1 MASDGHESS
10 VTSAPLIDFAL
21 ENRVA
26 RVVLQR
32 PAAANAFTT
41 EMLSQLLEALARAA
55 SEADILTLSAAGAD
69 FSLGRD
75 RQDAKAGGAPFEAFK
90 LITDVNAALAG
101 FPGIVLC
108 SVQGRA
114 FGFAVGMVMRSDI
127 ALAAADAR
135 FMLDEVK
142 LGIPPMFILAE
153 IGNHLLSKSALD
165 IVLSSREF
173 AAAEAKDIGLISRV
187 AADLHRETENLLGE
201 LRSRD
206 PEVLKAS
213 KRYFAAVRELP
224 RAARGAFA
232 LVEQTRFAE
241 RRKH

>member
-1 MASDGHESS
+1 M
-10 VTSAPLIDFAL
+10 IDIAI

-26 RVVLQR
+26 RLVLQR
-32 PAAANAFTT
+32 PAASNAFTT
-41 EMLSQLLEALARAA
+41 EMLSQLLAALTRAA
-55 SEADILTLSAAGAD
+55 GEADILAISAAGAD

-75 RQDAKAGGAPFEAFK
+75 RQDAKTGGPPFEAFK
-90 LITDVNAALAG
+90 LITDVNAALSS
-101 FPGIVLC
+101 FPGVALC
-108 SVQGRA
+108 SVHGRA
-114 FGFAVGMVMRSDI
+114 FGFAVGMVMKSDI

-142 LGIPPMFILAE
+142 LGIAPMFIMAE
-153 IGNHLLSKSALD
+153 ISEHLAPKAALD

-173 AAAEAKDIGLISRV
+173 GAAEAREIGLVSRV
-187 AADLHRETENLLGE
+187 VTDLRGETESLLKD

-213 KRYFAAVRELP
+213 KRYFSSVRKLAPE
-224 RAARGAFA
+224 ARSAYA

-241 RRKH
+241 RRRH

>member
-1 MASDGHESS
+1 
-10 VTSAPLIDFAL
+10 VIDFAI

-26 RVVLQR
+26 RLVLQR
-32 PAAANAFTT
+32 PAASNAFTG
-41 EMLSQLLEALARAA
+41 EMLGQMLAALTRVAG
-55 SEADILTLSAAGAD
+55 EADILAISAAGND

-75 RQDAKAGGAPFEAFK
+75 RQDAKAGGAPFEAFE
-90 LITDVNAALAG
+90 LITDVNSALSA
-101 FPGIVLC
+101 FPGVSVC

-114 FGFAVGMVMRSDI
+114 FGFGVGVVMKSDI

-142 LGIPPMFILAE
+142 LGIAPMFILAE
-153 IGNHLLSKSALD
+153 ISEHLAPKVALD
-165 IVLSSREF
+165 MVLSSRELG
-173 AAAEAKDIGLISRV
+173 AAEAMEIGLVSRV
-187 AADLHRETENLLGE
+187 VTDLRGETESLLKA

-213 KRYFAAVRELP
+213 KRYFRAVRQLP
-224 RAARGAFA
+224 AEARSAYA

-241 RRKH
+241 RRRH

>member
-1 MASDGHESS
+1 
-10 VTSAPLIDFAL
+10 VIDIAI

-26 RVVLQR
+26 RLVLQR
-32 PAAANAFTT
+32 PSASNAFTG
-41 EMLSQLLEALARAA
+41 EMLSQLLAALNRAA
-55 SEADILTLSAAGAD
+55 SEADILAISAAGAD

-75 RQDAKAGGAPFEAFK
+75 RQDVKAGPPPFEAFR

-101 FPGIVLC
+101 FPGIAIC

-114 FGFAVGMVMRSDI
+114 FGFALGVVMRCDI

-153 IGNHLLSKSALD
+153 IGHHLAPKAALD
-165 IVLSSREF
+165 IVLTSREF
-173 AAAEAKDIGLISRV
+173 GAAEAREIGVVSRV
-187 AADLHRETENLLGE
+187 LSDLQGETEDLLQE

-206 PEVLKAS
+206 AEVLKAA
-213 KRYFAAVRELP
+213 KRYFTAVSQLP
-224 RAARGAFA
+224 REARAAYA
-232 LVEQTRFAE
+232 LVEQTRFAQ
-241 RRKH
+241 RRNH

>member
-1 MASDGHESS
+1 M
-10 VTSAPLIDFAL
+10 IDLAI

-26 RVVLQR
+26 RLVLQR
-32 PAAANAFTT
+32 PSASNAFTG
-41 EMLSQLLEALARAA
+41 EMLSQLLAGLQRAA
-55 SEADILTLSAAGAD
+55 AEADVLAISAAGAD

-75 RQDAKAGGAPFEAFK
+75 RQDAKAGPPPFEAFK

-101 FPGIVLC
+101 FPGIAVC

-114 FGFAVGMVMRSDI
+114 IGFALGVVMRSDI
-127 ALAAADAR
+127 ALAAEDAR

-153 IGNHLLSKSALD
+153 IDNHLAPKSALD

-173 AAAEAKDIGLISRV
+173 GAAEAKEMGLVSRV
-187 AADLHRETENLLGE
+187 VADLPRETENLVKD

-206 PEVLKAS
+206 AEVLKAS
-213 KRYFAAVRELP
+213 KRYFGAVRQLP
-224 RAARGAFA
+224 AEARGAYA

>member
-1 MASDGHESS
+1 M
-10 VTSAPLIDFAL
+10 IDIAI

-26 RVVLQR
+26 RLVLQR
-32 PAAANAFTT
+32 PAASNAFTT
-41 EMLSQLLEALARAA
+41 EMLSQLLAALTRAA
-55 SEADILTLSAAGAD
+55 GEADILAISAAGAD

-90 LITDVNAALAG
+90 LITEVNSALSN
-101 FPGIVLC
+101 FPGIAVC

-142 LGIPPMFILAE
+142 LGIAPMFIMAE
-153 IGNHLLSKSALD
+153 ISEHLAPKAALD

-173 AAAEAKDIGLISRV
+173 GAAEAKEIGLVSRV
-187 AADLHRETENLLGE
+187 VPDLHREIESLLQD
-201 LRSRD
+201 LRSRE
-206 PEVLKAS
+206 PEVLKTS
-213 KRYFAAVRELP
+213 KRYFGAVRRLAPE
-224 RAARGAFA
+224 ARSAYA

-241 RRKH
+241 RSRH

>member
-1 MASDGHESS
+1 
-10 VTSAPLIDFAL
+10 VIDFAV

-26 RVVLQR
+26 RLVLQR
-32 PAAANAFTT
+32 PSASNAFTG
-41 EMLSQLLEALARAA
+41 EMLRQMLSALQRAA
-55 SEADILTLSAAGAD
+55 SEADLLLITGAGAD

-75 RQDAKAGGAPFEAFK
+75 RQDAKSGPAPFEAFK
-90 LITDVNAALAG
+90 LITDVNAALAA
-101 FPGIVLC
+101 FSGIAVC
-108 SVQGRA
+108 AVQGRA
-114 FGFAVGMVMRSDI
+114 FGFALGVVMRCDI

-153 IGNHLLSKSALD
+153 IGNHLAPKAALD

-173 AAAEAKDIGLISRV
+173 GADEAREIGVVSRV
-187 AADLHRETENLLGE
+187 VSDLRGETESLMKE

-206 PEVLKAS
+206 AEVLKAA
-213 KRYFAAVRELP
+213 KRYFRDVSQLP
-224 RAARGAFA
+224 REARGAYA

-241 RRKH
+241 RRRH

>member
-1 MASDGHESS
+1 M
-10 VTSAPLIDFAL
+10 IDLAV

-26 RVVLQR
+26 RLVLQR
-32 PAAANAFTT
+32 PSASNAFTA
-41 EMLSQLLEALARAA
+41 EMLSQLLAALARAA
-55 SEADILTLSAAGAD
+55 SEADILAISAAGAD

-75 RQDAKAGGAPFEAFK
+75 RQDAKAGGAPFEALK

-101 FPGIVLC
+101 FPGVVVC

-142 LGIPPMFILAE
+142 LGIAPMFILAE
-153 IGNHLLSKSALD
+153 ISEHLAPKAALD

-173 AAAEAKDIGLISRV
+173 GAAEARELGLVSRV
-187 AADLHRETENLLGE
+187 VADLRAETETLLRD

-213 KRYFAAVRELP
+213 KRYFGSVRKLP
-224 RAARGAFA
+224 PDARGAYA

>member
-1 MASDGHESS
+1 M
-10 VTSAPLIDFAL
+10 IDFAV

-26 RVVLQR
+26 RLVLQR
-32 PAAANAFTT
+32 SSASNAFTG
-41 EMLSQLLEALARAA
+41 EMLSQLLAALARAA
-55 SEADILTLSAAGAD
+55 NEADILAISAAGSD

-75 RQDAKAGGAPFEAFK
+75 RQDVRAGPPPFEAFK
-90 LITDVNAALAG
+90 LITDVNAALSG
-101 FPGIVLC
+101 FPGIAVC

-114 FGFAVGMVMRSDI
+114 FGFALGIVMRSDI
-127 ALAAADAR
+127 ALAAEDAR

-142 LGIPPMFILAE
+142 LGIPPMFIMAE
-153 IGNHLLSKSALD
+153 ICEHLAAKSALD

-173 AAAEAKDIGLISRV
+173 GAAEAREMGLVSRV
-187 AADLHRETENLLGE
+187 VTDLQRETENLLSE

-206 PEVLKAS
+206 SEVLKAS
-213 KRYFAAVRELP
+213 KSYFASVRRLP
-224 RAARGAFA
+224 AEARSAYA